1 MGQEAAADRVRLVD
15 APACIRLYTS
25 GEVRSGCDLRNTVEQ
40 KISQRV
46 RREVQVVV
54 VAKQRDLSVEVIDV
68 LLIRQHSE
76 IADLLWFSFRIELL
90 KVVTPFTLIPSGGI
104 CPGELGNLKLARI
117 RAGHKA
123 EPGIFIEDPCDMC
136 EAVELIRGVMQGII
150 AGHRIID
157 SSMIVM

>member
-1 MGQEAAADRVRLVD
+1 MLHNGLVRHIEPSAVVDGKFRQHVPFVLHIKAIEPASQAATLPNDLRAAGLHASAIDWHQGRIGIEGCALALGQEAAADRVRLVD
-15 APACIRLYTS
+15 VPACIRLYTS

-76 IADLLWFSFRIELL
+76 IGRFALVL
-90 KVVTPFTLIPSGGI
+90 VQ
-104 CPGELGNLKLARI
+104 N
-117 RAGHKA
+117 
-123 EPGIFIEDPCDMC
+123 
-136 EAVELIRGVMQGII
+136 
-150 AGHRIID
+150 
-157 SSMIVM
+157 